1 VQGAHVLEPRKCR
14 SQKHA
19 DANLNYPPGTPTDEI
34 LELTLRDFILEME
47 EKIQTGG
54 LGSLKVCSD
63 GIFMIRRVLSSIS
76 HIQVIFNCV

>member
-1 VQGAHVLEPRKCR
+1 MQGTHILEPRKSR
-14 SQKHA
+14 SQKHG

-54 LGSLKVCSD
+54 LGSLKVCSVV
-63 GIFMIRRVLSSIS
+63 IFMICKSLKFCKLCTSDI
-76 HIQVIFNCV
+76 